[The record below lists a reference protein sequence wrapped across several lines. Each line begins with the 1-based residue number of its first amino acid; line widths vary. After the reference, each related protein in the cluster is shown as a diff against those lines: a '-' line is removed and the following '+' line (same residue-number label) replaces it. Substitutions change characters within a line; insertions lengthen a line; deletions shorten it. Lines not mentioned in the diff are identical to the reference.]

1 MAEVPKDSEW
11 KKRLLAAGLSATD
24 LGYTPREKVLA
35 MHKAVL
41 ELGPEEK
48 KMLLALLSGEE
59 LSTGK
64 K

>member
-1 MAEVPKDSEW
+1 
-11 KKRLLAAGLSATD
+11 
-24 LGYTPREKVLA
+24 

-48 KMLLALLSGEE
+48 KMFLALLSGEE